1 MEKLVSSWYK
11 NKTLPES
18 YIFPPETRPGDL
30 IVPTCKTIPVIDLGK
45 AVGQNRT
52 LIVRQILKASQEY
65 GFFQDLTKSCRLS
78 TSSSNYTREKVHHW
92 RDKLGH
98 HCHPLEDY
106 IKLWP
111 EKPIRY
117 REVVASFSI
126 EAKKLGSRI
135 LELVA
140 EGLEL
145 QSGYFG
151 HKLSES
157 MQLSVNHYPPCPDP
171 SLTLGLSKHCDPDL
185 LTILHQGDING
196 LQLFNNGEWT
206 GVEPLHNALVVNIG
220 NLLQIISNNKL
231 KSAEHRVVT
240 NSRVARTTAAFFI
253 YPSDDSII
261 EPAKSLIRGDA
272 SLYRAFDGFAPNREP
287 QIAKKHGLIVRTP
300 TLFSNP
306 KPSLRAALA
315 PGVNVGLM
323 IVMSSLCN
331 LTLTEMMGNTYHQK
345 LIGVFGIF
353 TRFTGRQVADA
364 QFYGEKYYLVTMLIV
379 LKVLRLQLAYA
390 WFALGLRR
398 EDMERALEEQYG
410 AGVEEVSVNI
420 SGIDRPERVNHV
432 NHTLYPGLSFGHT
445 PKSVMVTLC
454 FFRFWLGFGIGGD
467 YPLFATIMSEYANK
481 KTRGAFIAAVFAMQG
496 FGTLSGGL
504 FAIILS
510 SAFNATGIG
519 VPCLFTFL
527 VPESKGKSLEEISVP
542 LNLVVM
548 MENPMVSVIQMF
560 TVHAIS
566 RTQPRFFGTSGGT
579 ADSLTVDDR
588 KFL

>member
-272 SLYRAFDGFAPNREP
+272 SLYRAFEFSIICAYF
-287 QIAKKHGLIVRTP
+287 QIHVNHFLFTEYRNWLINDRHEFP
-300 TLFSNP
+300 
-306 KPSLRAALA
+306 
-315 PGVNVGLM
+315 
-323 IVMSSLCN
+323 
-331 LTLTEMMGNTYHQK
+331 
-345 LIGVFGIF
+345 
-353 TRFTGRQVADA
+353 
-364 QFYGEKYYLVTMLIV
+364 
-379 LKVLRLQLAYA
+379 LQLDLDRDDGKYLSPEADRSVWNLYT
-390 WFALGLRR
+390 LHRYCVYSLHMP
-398 EDMERALEEQYG
+398 DMERALEEQYG